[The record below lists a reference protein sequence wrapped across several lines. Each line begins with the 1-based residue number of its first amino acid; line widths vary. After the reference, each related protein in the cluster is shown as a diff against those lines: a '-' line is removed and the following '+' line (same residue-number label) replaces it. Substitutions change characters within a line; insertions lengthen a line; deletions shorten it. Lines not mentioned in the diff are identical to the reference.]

1 MPSAHSVI
9 KCSPLSY
16 QRIHVPRKDWQYL
29 SSLMYCVMSQGLVQL
44 CLDLAMKLVRASYV
58 LHLLSKLTLKDDP
71 GSKQE

>member
-1 MPSAHSVI
+1 
-9 KCSPLSY
+9 
-16 QRIHVPRKDWQYL
+16 
-29 SSLMYCVMSQGLVQL
+29 MYCVMSQGLVQL